1 MSLVIND
8 ANHESFA
15 SVFNLLPSDAEFVMP
30 VLEQLMLKHLSKG
43 AHILDIGCSNGY
55 IVQQLQKRGYQ
66 ATGLDVSGQLLSFAR
81 INSPESKFVHEDI
94 RKFKSPPTYDA
105 VYSKNALCFFMSLE
119 ELTTVF
125 QNIYAAMHDNALFV
139 FSIPTADI
147 YWRDD
152 VPKDGYNGY
161 TNYNCICIVDEKF
174 AFFERQNY
182 HYKPE
187 EKIREIAITTFELID
202 GIWKRTD
209 RKHLAKDYFLSEIK
223 AVLENVGFIE
233 INDYNVQDF
242 GEDYK
247 GYDQHCIVCRKPS
260 LSQ

>member
-1 MSLVIND
+1 MSLVKND
-8 ANHESFA
+8 ANHDRFA
-15 SVFNLLPSDAEFVMP
+15 SVFNLLPSEAEFVMP
-30 VLEQLMLKHLSKG
+30 VLEQLMLKHLPKG

-66 ATGLDVSGQLLSFAR
+66 ATGLDVSGKLLSFAR
-81 INSPESKFVHEDI
+81 INSPESKFIHEDI
-94 RKFKSPPTYDA
+94 RNFKSPPTYDA

-125 QNIYAAMHDNALFV
+125 QNIYTAMHDNALFM

-147 YWRDD
+147 YWRDG
-152 VPKDGYNGY
+152 VPEDDYIGYGY
-161 TNYNCICIVDEKF
+161 TNTHCYVGDTFVFI
-174 AFFERQNY
+174 ERENY

-187 EKIREIAITTFELID
+187 ERIREVAMTIFELID

-209 RKHLAKDYFLSEIK
+209 SRHLVKDYFLSEIK

-233 INDYNVQDF
+233 INDCNIQDF

-247 GYDQHCIVCRKPS
+247 GYDQHCIICRKPS